1 VTAQTAFS
9 RPTSEA
15 KKGFAVRAHIV
26 GTGETKPA
34 DDIFPAAGAVL
45 SFPQDR
51 LIYAEG
57 ETANVFFKVVSGVVR
72 TCKFMSDGRRQI
84 DAFYVAGE
92 IFGFETGVEH
102 LLSAE
107 AVCDCMVVPL
117 RRKPFDS
124 LSGETVPRE
133 LLAFAMRNF
142 ARAQEHSLLL
152 GRRSAIEKV
161 AAFLLEWAEPTKAG
175 HVVNLAMTRHDI
187 ADYLGLTIE
196 TISRTLS
203 QLERDKIIEL
213 STVRQILIKDITALR
228 DMQF

>member
-57 ETANVFFKVVSGVVR
+57 ETATVFFKVVSGVVR

-84 DAFYVAGE
+84 DAFYVAGD
-92 IFGFETGVEH
+92 IFGFETSVEH

-124 LSGETVPRE
+124 LNGETVPRE
-133 LLAFAMRNF
+133 LLTFAMRNF

-161 AAFLLEWAEPTKAG
+161 AAFLLEWAEPTKLG

-213 STVRQILIKDITALR
+213 STVRQILIKDITTLR